1 MKKDKKPGSSS
12 LFPIESSVVTSLDK
26 GHKIPNNFL
35 VVQHND
41 LAGARYDL
49 TLSENRLVLEA
60 MRNIDKDDED
70 FKEYKLD
77 VNVFVGLLD
86 TKNKNEPSRI
96 REFCKTILSKPI
108 EIPKSDGLG
117 FLYCNWFSSLEYNMA
132 ERKITCC
139 FDPKLKPFLLK
150 LKQSFT
156 KYDIRVL
163 LKIQS
168 IYALRLYMLLKT
180 ELWKGNGSERDFEIP
195 LKDLKQMLKIEDK
208 YEMFGHLKSRVLDV
222 ARLHINESTDFDVTI
237 NPVKKGKKVE
247 RVRFSVKL
255 KNILPAAKS
264 TQTFAEWKEEV
275 IQKHRG
281 NPLCNCTPLFK
292 PEIIITISESGF
304 LQNSSTL
311 KDLSPDDAKEIW
323 QWLFK
328 NKSHVGIIF
337 DPIVQRINALIG
349 SKIQDPS
356 GTELIISHIE
366 KSTAFEINGEVRYS
380 VDVKIVSTG
389 AGAKLSSA
397 YLLEEIEQLV
407 KERAVV

>member
-1 MKKDKKPGSSS
+1 MKKNEENNPS
-12 LFPIESSVVTSLDK
+12 LFPTDVAVMPGLGKSNQ
-26 GHKIPNNFL
+26 IPNSYL

-41 LAGARYDL
+41 LVGARFEL
-49 TLSENRLVLEA
+49 SLSENRLILEA
-60 MRNIDKDDED
+60 MRNIHKDDED
-70 FKEYKLD
+70 FKEYELD

-86 TKNKNEPSRI
+86 TKNKNEHSRI

-117 FLYCNWFSSLEYNMA
+117 FLYCNWFSSLEYNIA

-180 ELWKGNGSERDFEIP
+180 ELWKGSGSERDFEIP

-208 YEMFGHLKSRVLDV
+208 YEMFGHLKSRVLDI
-222 ARLHINESTDFDVTI
+222 AKTHINESTDFDITI

-247 RVRFSVKL
+247 RIRFSVKL
-255 KNILPAAKS
+255 KNILPAARS
-264 TQTFAEWKEEV
+264 SQTFTEWKEEV
-275 IQKHRG
+275 IQKYKG
-281 NPLCNCTPLFK
+281 NALCNCTPLFR
-292 PEIIITISESGF
+292 PEIIINISESGF

-328 NKSHVGIIF
+328 NKELVGIVL
-337 DPIVQRINALIG
+337 DPIVSRINTLIG
-349 SKIQDPS
+349 SKIKDNS
-356 GTELIISHIE
+356 GTEFTISSIE
-366 KSTAFEINGEVRYS
+366 KSTAFAINDEVRYS
-380 VDVKIVSTG
+380 VEVKNSETG
-389 AGAKLSSA
+389 TGGKLTTT
-397 YLLEEIEQLV
+397 YLLEEIEQLI
-407 KERAVV
+407 KEHASI